1 MKVVMA
7 YFIHIIGKGLEGQ
20 TELLAVLIVFILA
33 DYLTEIMVSV
43 VKRKITRGIGI
54 EGILKRFAIFILV
67 FLTSLLDVY
76 VIRNGDVVTVA
87 IILFYLSYEGIAV
100 LKNISKLGLP
110 FPEVLRN
117 TLEKMKN
124 DGARP

>member
-1 MKVVMA
+1 MKMVVVH
-7 YFIHIIGKGLEGQ
+7 FVQIIGKGLTGK
-20 TELLAVLIVFILA
+20 TELLAVLAVFALA

-43 VKRKITRGIGI
+43 VKRKVTRGIGI
-54 EGILKRFAIFILV
+54 EGILRRLAIFILI

-87 IILFYLSYEGIAV
+87 IILFYLSHEGTAV

-110 FPEVLRN
+110 FPEVLSN
-117 TLEKMKN
+117 TLERMKS
-124 DGARP
+124 DGART